1 MFCGRTKGFCHSR
14 AFGGAGI
21 GASGRAGAC
30 RASGGGA
37 GNFSGT
43 FVFVEWTNSSINRAF
58 VARAGGGAGGVACG
72 RAGGCRA
79 GGGGTPEAGARY
91 GSGRA
96 DGCRAGGSVAGARN
110 GRAGG
115 CRAGGGTSKASAR
128 NGRADGCRAG
138 GSRTV
143 EVGNRV
149 GSGRATGCRTG
160 GEDETKSCRG
170 SPCVCRG
177 RPCAC
182 RRSPCACGRFKDS
195 FEFYR
200 WTRSRLVCQISPV
213 SGSFDSLSC
222 KFLTNGVHI
231 KKPKQFTHFKHFYCK
246 ILILKLLRLAIPTLS
261 NVTFSNVTFS
271 NVTLSDKNVDY
282 H

>member
-79 GGGGTPEAGARY
+79 GGGGTLEAGARY
-91 GSGRA
+91 GS
-96 DGCRAGGSVAGARN
+96 
-110 GRAGG
+110 
-115 CRAGGGTSKASAR
+115 
-128 NGRADGCRAG
+128 GRADGCRAG

-271 NVTLSDKNVDY
+271 NVTLSDINVDY